1 VQKSINTNQKEVND
15 VRITQK
21 RLKRIIEENAGN
33 IDYYA
38 WKYSRRAGAEE
49 ADLRQE
55 GYLALL
61 KLVKQASRQNLNRT
75 ISNSLRGMVRDAA
88 FKLYHPEGAVQL
100 SQCDPD
106 DKGGAMLTAEDIAD
120 IAAEEDFERLELADA
135 MERPLDEGNRRLAEL
150 LAENN
155 THAEIA
161 RVFGISRQAVS
172 RRVSKLRETLRNA
185 MSIN

>member
-1 VQKSINTNQKEVND
+1 M
-15 VRITQK
+15 RITKK
-21 RLKRIIEENAGN
+21 RVERIIDENAGK
-33 IDYYA
+33 IGYYA

-61 KLVKQASRQNLNRT
+61 KLVKKASRQNLNRT

-88 FKLYHPEGAVQL
+88 FKLYHPEGTVQL

-106 DKGGAMLTAEDIAD
+106 DEDGEALLRAEDIAD
-120 IAAEEDFERLELADA
+120 IGVEEDFERLELADA
-135 MERPLDEGNRRLAEL
+135 VERPLDGENRRLAEL

-161 RVFGISRQAVS
+161 RMFGISRQAVS
-172 RRVSKLRETLRNA
+172 QRVSKLRERLKNT
-185 MSIN
+185 MSVD

>member
-1 VQKSINTNQKEVND
+1 M
-15 VRITQK
+15 RITQK
-21 RLKRIIEENAGN
+21 KLKRIIDENAGKIN
-33 IDYYA
+33 YYA

-61 KLVKQASRQNLNRT
+61 RLVKKASRQNLDRT

-88 FKLYHPEGAVQL
+88 FKLYHPEGTIQL
-100 SQCDPD
+100 SQCDSD
-106 DKGGAMLTAEDIAD
+106 DGDGPLAMAEDIAD
-120 IAAEEDFERLELADA
+120 IEAEEDFERLELTDA
-135 MERPLDEGNRRLAEL
+135 VERPLDEKNRQLAAL

-161 RVFGISRQAVS
+161 RIFGISRQAVS
-172 RRVSKLRETLRNA
+172 QRVSKLRETLQNA
-185 MSIN
+185 MSVN

>member
-1 VQKSINTNQKEVND
+1 M
-15 VRITQK
+15 RITQK
-21 RLKRIIEENAGN
+21 KLKRIIDENAGRIN
-33 IDYYA
+33 YYA

-61 KLVKQASRQNLNRT
+61 KLVKKASRQNLNRA
-75 ISNSLRGMVRDAA
+75 ISASLRGMVRDAA
-88 FKLYHPEGAVQL
+88 FKLYHPAGAVQL

-106 DKGGAMLTAEDIAD
+106 DEDGALTRAEDIAD
-120 IAAEEDFERLELADA
+120 IEAEEDFERLDLADA
-135 MERPLDEGNRRLAEL
+135 VERPLDEQNRLLAEL

-172 RRVSKLRETLRNA
+172 RKVSKLRETLRNA
-185 MSIN
+185 MSVN

>member
-1 VQKSINTNQKEVND
+1 M
-15 VRITQK
+15 RITQK
-21 RLKRIIEENAGN
+21 RLNGRIEENAGK
-33 IDYYA
+33 IGYYA

-61 KLVKQASRQNLNRT
+61 KLVKKASRRNLRRA
-75 ISNSLRGMVRDAA
+75 ISNSLRGMIRDAA
-88 FKLYHPEGAVQL
+88 FRLYHPEGTVQL
-100 SQCDPD
+100 SQCGGPD
-106 DKGGAMLTAEDIAD
+106 DEEGDLLMAEDIAD

-135 MERPLDEGNRRLAEL
+135 VERPLDEENRRLARL

-161 RVFGISRQAVS
+161 RMFGISRQAVS
-172 RRVSKLRETLRNA
+172 RKVARLRKILRNA
-185 MSIN
+185 MSAD